1 MVRKGQEMSTPQQR
15 QAQSSAGLRDRLFAT
30 LDAVIAGEVDKEQV
44 EAVCYVSQ
52 EILKSAKV
60 DLEFEAMAQ
69 ERLKLQHKIEQ
80 ERGESMRLLSN
91 IIEECDEIEEV
102 L

>member
-1 MVRKGQEMSTPQQR
+1 MTTPQER
-15 QAQSSAGLRDRLFAT
+15 QAQSSAGLRERLFAT
-30 LDAVIAGEVDKEQV
+30 LDAVIAGEVGKDEV

-69 ERLKLQHKIEQ
+69 ERLKLQHKIEK
-80 ERGESMRLLSN
+80 EKNESIALLSN
-91 IIEECDEIEEV
+91 VMEEATEIEEFE
-102 L
+102 

>member
-1 MVRKGQEMSTPQQR
+1 MNQSTPQER

-30 LDAVIAGEVDKEQV
+30 LDAVIAGEVKKEQV
-44 EAVCYVSQ
+44 EAVCFISQ

-69 ERLKLQHKIEQ
+69 EKLKLMHKLEKEKNEGIA
-80 ERGESMRLLSN
+80 LLSN
-91 IIEECDEIEEV
+91 VIEECIEVEG
-102 L
+102 

>member
-1 MVRKGQEMSTPQQR
+1 MSTTPQER

-30 LDAVIAGEVDKEQV
+30 LDAVIAGEIDKEQV
-44 EAVCYVSQ
+44 EAVCFVSQ

-69 ERLKLQHKIEQ
+69 DKLKLMHKLEQ
-80 ERGESMRLLSN
+80 EKNEGIALLTN
-91 IIEECDEIEEV
+91 VMEDVIDMEV
-102 L
+102 A

>member
-1 MVRKGQEMSTPQQR
+1 MSTTPQER

-30 LDAVIAGEVDKEQV
+30 LDAVIAGEVGKDEV
-44 EAVCYVSQ
+44 EAVCFVSQ

-69 ERLKLQHKIEQ
+69 EKLKLLHKIEK
-80 ERGESMRLLSN
+80 EKGESVALLGN
-91 IIEECDEIEEV
+91 LIEDSMEAEV
-102 L
+102 E

>member
-1 MVRKGQEMSTPQQR
+1 MNQSTPQER

-30 LDAVIAGEVDKEQV
+30 LDAVIAGEVKKEQV
-44 EAVCYVSQ
+44 EAVCFISQ

-69 ERLKLQHKIEQ
+69 EKLKLMHKLEKEKNEGIA
-80 ERGESMRLLSN
+80 LLSN
-91 IIEECDEIEEV
+91 VIEECIEIEG
-102 L
+102 

>member
-1 MVRKGQEMSTPQQR
+1 MSITTPQER
-15 QAQSSAGLRDRLFAT
+15 QAQSSSGLRDRLFST
-30 LDAVIAGEVDKEQV
+30 LDAVIAGDIDKEQV

-69 ERLKLQHKIEQ
+69 ERLKLQHKL
-80 ERGESMRLLSN
+80 EREKNEGIALLSN
-91 IIEECDEIEEV
+91 VIEESIEAEV
-102 L
+102 A